1 MSDAPELKPCPFCGG
16 EAEFHSLLPRY
27 DDAFVCCPN
36 CEIDGPRFGG
46 NDDREGSNAQA
57 IAAWNTRAALREIE
71 ELEAKVQSLTALLD
85 NQLGTPCEQVRHQE
99 QVEALEAK
107 LAESEARSEVLE
119 ELVMDVAADLYDGVD
134 AYKIDQRIMD
144 VFKQLDEEEEEDQ

>member
-27 DDAFVCCPN
+27 DDAFVRCPN

-57 IAAWNTRAALREIE
+57 IAAWNTRAALREIKE
-71 ELEAKVQSLTALLD
+71 
-85 NQLGTPCEQVRHQE
+85 
-99 QVEALEAK
+99 LEAK

-119 ELVMDVAADLYDGVD
+119 TLVMDVAADLYDGV
-134 AYKIDQRIMD
+134 AAHKIDQRIMD
-144 VFKQLDEEEEEDQ
+144 AIRQLNEEEEDQ